1 MIRKK
6 ETMQA
11 LCIVTACLVMA
22 ASCMQHGNRPATGDA
37 AATDS
42 AATTTEATANAR
54 VSHQLILP
62 TPPAILTDAEDCAAF
77 IAQHYWDN
85 FNFRDTT
92 WIADTATLEQTYAN
106 YIAMLKLLSAES
118 AANAQKQLIRRSAV
132 CAPILAR
139 MASVAAHYLDN
150 PNSPLRSE
158 DLYIPVLEELIAS
171 DSMQETDK
179 IRPRYRLEMVRKNRP
194 GMMAADFAY
203 TTASGSSSRLSALRA
218 YYTLLFFYNP
228 GCPECMRV
236 KEYIAASQP
245 FSADI
250 QSGKL
255 RVLAVY
261 PDEDVDQW
269 RQHLEEMPQDWTV
282 GYDRGSLILEKKLY
296 DLCAIPCLYL
306 LDAQKRVI
314 LKDAT
319 VEQIE
324 AWIAGIT
331 N

>member
-6 ETMQA
+6 ETIQA
-11 LCIVTACLVMA
+11 LCIATVSLVVA
-22 ASCMQHGNRPATGDA
+22 ASCMQHGSRVA
-37 AATDS
+37 AGNTAVADS
-42 AATTTEATANAR
+42 ADTR
-54 VSHQLILP
+54 VSHQLVLP
-62 TPPAILTDAEDCAAF
+62 TPPAILTDADDCAAF
-77 IAQHYWDN
+77 IAEHYWDN

-92 WIADTATLEQTYAN
+92 WIADTATLEQNYAN

-118 AANAQKQLIRRSAV
+118 AANAQKRLIRRAAV
-132 CAPILAR
+132 CAPMLAR
-139 MASVAAHYLDN
+139 MASVAAHYLDD

-158 DLYIPVLEELIAS
+158 ELYIPVLEELIAS
-171 DSMQETDK
+171 DSLKEADK
-179 IRPRYRLEMVRKNRP
+179 IRPRYQLEMARKNRP
-194 GMMAADFAY
+194 GMVAADFAY
-203 TTASGSSSRLSALRA
+203 TTANGNRHRLSDLRA
-218 YYTLLFFYNP
+218 HCTLLFFYNP

-236 KEYIAASQP
+236 KEYIADSQP
-245 FSADI
+245 LGAGI

-269 RQHLEEMPQDWTV
+269 RRHLEEMPQDWTV

-296 DLCAIPCLYL
+296 DLRAIPCLYL

-319 VEQIE
+319 IEQIE
-324 AWIAGIT
+324 ERISEII